1 MTVKKAPVRM
11 AVFTLIFSGVLAA
24 QMREAPPLLSPDP
37 RYKADILVVVA
48 HPDDETEVS
57 AYLAQQIDQYH
68 RRVAIV
74 YGTRG
79 NSGGDAEGYEQAAA
93 LGLEREIEAR
103 RADAYL
109 GIMNVWFL
117 NGPDTPGQN
126 VLRSLETWN
135 HGLALDQMVRL
146 VRLTRPEV
154 ILTWLP
160 HYVAGE
166 NHGDHQA
173 AGVIATEAFD
183 LAGDPTWFP
192 EQVAAPRNHLG
203 ISNLMEGLRPWQA
216 EKIYYFTDASHTD
229 FLKGQGPMYPTLG
242 MDPVRHIPYYRVAA
256 EQMEFHLT
264 QGDTGQMA
272 KQALATG
279 DFKYFKEPTRFIFGK
294 SLVASATTADVFAG
308 VTSAPLPYAP
318 HPGFRP
324 AARHGLSIE
333 LGGPFAFYHRFWRA
347 HGLDRLMNLLSPEV
361 QIGPRVLFMPV
372 LIHNDTDA
380 AAQVTLR
387 SSLSGGWR
395 PQSGFE
401 RYPVPAHATYP
412 AECVVDGPPGHD
424 GSWQAVTIRAESSG
438 AQIGELSM
446 RVYLVGSGLPE

>member
-1 MTVKKAPVRM
+1 MTIKGVLLQVAL
-11 AVFTLIFSGVLAA
+11 FCLTFSGVLAA
-24 QMREAPPLLSPDP
+24 QTNEAPPLLPPDP
-37 RYKADILVVVA
+37 RYKVDILVVVA
-48 HPDDETEVS
+48 HPDDETEVT

-79 NSGGDAEGYEQAAA
+79 NSGGNAEGYEQAAA
-93 LGLEREIEAR
+93 LGAEREIEAR

-109 GIMNVWFL
+109 GIMDVWFL

-135 HGLALDQMVRL
+135 HGEALDQMVRL

-203 ISNLMEGLRPWQA
+203 VANLTEGLRPWQA

-229 FLKGQGPMYPTLG
+229 FLKGQGPVYPTLG
-242 MDPVRHIPYYRVAA
+242 MDPVRHMPYYRVAA

-264 QGDTGQMA
+264 QDDTGQMA
-272 KQALATG
+272 KEALARG
-279 DFKYFKEPTRFIFGK
+279 DFKYFREPTRFIFGK
-294 SLVASATTADVFAG
+294 SLVPSATTADVFAG
-308 VTSAPLPYAP
+308 VTAAPLAYAT
-318 HPGFRP
+318 HAGYRP
-324 AARHGLSIE
+324 ASRSGLSIE
-333 LGGPFAFYHRFWRA
+333 LGGPFAFYHRFWAA
-347 HGLDRLMNLLSPEV
+347 HGLDQVMNLLSPEV
-361 QIGPRVLFMPV
+361 QIGPRVLYIPV

-380 AAQVTLR
+380 AEQVTL
-387 SSLSGGWR
+387 LPALPQGWSV
-395 PQSGFE
+395 QAGFE

-412 AECVVDGPPGHD
+412 AECVLDGPAGHD
-424 GSWQAVTIRAESSG
+424 GSRQMVSIRAESSG
-438 AQIGELSM
+438 AQIGQLSM

>member
-1 MTVKKAPVRM
+1 MIIKKAFLQM
-11 AVFTLIFSGVLAA
+11 AVFTLIFSGVLVAQTKAA
-24 QMREAPPLLSPDP
+24 PALLSPDP

-79 NSGGDAEGYEQAAA
+79 NSGGNSEGYEQAAA
-93 LGLEREIEAR
+93 LGAEREIEAR

-109 GIMNVWFL
+109 GIMNVWFF

-135 HGLALDQMVRL
+135 HGVALDQMVRL

-203 ISNLMEGLRPWQA
+203 ISNLTEGLRPWQA

-229 FLKGQGPMYPTLG
+229 FLKGQGPVYPTLG
-242 MDPVRHIPYYRVAA
+242 MDPVRHIPYYHVAA

-264 QGDTGQMA
+264 QDDTGQMA

-294 SLVASATTADVFAG
+294 SVVPSATTADVFEG
-308 VTSAPLPYAP
+308 VTSTPLAYAP
-318 HPGFRP
+318 HPGYRP

-333 LGGPFAFYHRFWRA
+333 LGGPFAFYHRFWPA
-347 HGLDRLMNLLSPEV
+347 HGLGHLMNLLSPEV
-361 QIGPRVLFMPV
+361 QIGPRALYMPV
-372 LIHNDTDA
+372 LIHNDTDTA
-380 AAQVTLR
+380 EQVTL
-387 SSLSGGWR
+387 LPGLPQGWS

-412 AECVVDGPPGHD
+412 AECVVDGPSGHD
-424 GSWQAVTIRAESSG
+424 GTWQVIAIRAESSG